1 MIFYC
6 LYDLIDYYRGEKRQT
21 SKEMYGFFLKKGF
34 KKSTLEF
41 FKNNCAVESVPG
53 FISAVSEYTGLTEL
67 EIFLSVGI
75 IPEQYKQSFF
85 ENMHNIVKLL
95 QPCPQRP
102 LQTRLQPFFNTNL
115 GTLYNADCIEVLK
128 WQPARSVD
136 LIFADPPF
144 NLSKEYDNGIKDNLS
159 MSEYVSWCYEW
170 IEECVR
176 ILKPGGSL
184 FIYNIP
190 KWGSYFAGFLNKRLT
205 MRNWIG
211 VNMKFSLPLAGR
223 LYPAHYSLLYY
234 TKGEKPAVYSNQRVP
249 IETCRHCGGELHDY
263 GGYKNKMNPDG
274 VNLSDIWS
282 DIYPVRHK
290 KTKNRT
296 FNELSVKML
305 DRIISMSTNPGD
317 IVFDPFGGSGTTY
330 IVAEL
335 LGRRW
340 LGSELGNCS
349 VIWERFNDIE
359 KDRELLQQIQTEKNT
374 IFSEK
379 VKELRKKNGFW
390 VSEDFRTKE

>member
-1 MIFYC
+1 MKFYC
-6 LYDLIDYYRGEKRQT
+6 LYDLIDYYRKEKQQT
-21 SKEMYGFFLKKGF
+21 KKEMFSFFRKKGF
-34 KKSTLEF
+34 KKSTVEF

-53 FISAVSEYTGLTEL
+53 FVSSVSEYTGLTEL
-67 EIFLSVGI
+67 EIFLSVGV

-85 ENMHNIVKLL
+85 DNMHIIAALL
-95 QPCPQRP
+95 QRTAQEP
-102 LQTRLQPFFNTNL
+102 LQEELQPFFNTEL
-115 GTLYNADCIEVLK
+115 GKLYNADCIEVLK
-128 WQPARSVD
+128 RQPAVSVD

-144 NLSKEYDNGIKDNLS
+144 NLSKEYDNGITDNLS

-170 IEECVR
+170 IEECIR

-190 KWGSYFAGFLNKRLT
+190 KWGCYFADFLNKRLT
-205 MRNWIG
+205 MRSWIG

-234 TKGEKPAVYSNQRVP
+234 TKGEKPAVYNNQRVP
-249 IETCRHCGGELHDY
+249 IETCRHCGSELHDY

-290 KTKNRT
+290 KTKNRS

-317 IVFDPFGGSGTTY
+317 VVFDPFGGSGTTF

-340 LGSELGNCS
+340 LGSELGNCA
-349 VIWERFNDIE
+349 IIQERFNGIA
-359 KDRELLQQIQTEKNT
+359 KDQELLQRVQAEKNT
-374 IFSEK
+374 IFAQK
-379 VKELRKKNGFW
+379 AKELRKKNGFW
-390 VSEDFRTKE
+390 LSEDFQEKN